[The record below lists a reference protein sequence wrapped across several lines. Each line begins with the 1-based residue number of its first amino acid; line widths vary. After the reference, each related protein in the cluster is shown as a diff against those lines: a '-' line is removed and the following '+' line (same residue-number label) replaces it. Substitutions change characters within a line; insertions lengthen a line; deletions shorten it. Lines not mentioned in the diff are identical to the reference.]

1 MLSSCDRSK
10 GTMNENDAAEP
21 IDWALTTW
29 EGARREQ
36 QRRWANL
43 SLRELIQ
50 ALEEMQALAERLSLA
65 ADPQNAPARSGDR

>member
-1 MLSSCDRSK
+1 
-10 GTMNENDAAEP
+10 MNENDAAEP

-43 SLRELIQ
+43 SLREIIL
-50 ALEEMQALAERLSLA
+50 ALEEMQSLAERLSSSPESESNPL
-65 ADPQNAPARSGDR
+65 RVVDR